1 MTTTLTVQL
10 MFQGQANNALAYYA
24 GAIAGFVL
32 LRKTLYGPHGPG
44 VEGTVQEAVFS
55 IGAQV
60 VQCIDIPV
68 AHDFDFTPSTSL
80 CLTIE
85 TQEQVG
91 ETFAALAEGGKEL
104 MPLGNYGFNPLFG
117 WVQDRFGVSW
127 QLMLAQP

>member
-91 ETFAALAEGGKEL
+91 ETFAALAEGGKEPGPVNTTE
-104 MPLGNYGFNPLFG
+104 MAPAECIFSSSS
-117 WVQDRFGVSW
+117 VSRC
-127 QLMLAQP
+127 AV